1 MNEEA
6 MKALRSWV
14 KESLVDSKERN
25 ERGGYYELLDAFSSI
40 NENNENTG
48 EEAVAKKIDESV
60 VALVDALAE
69 HATYVEYRAHEHL
82 LERVTLE
89 KCSTVSL
96 RTCDDA
102 YYASASQF
110 LINLATVK
118 GGSCVQFAMKT
129 FVKAFFGDEKEA
141 KKEEMLLLESRGGND
156 RHYRM
161 SRFNNNNSVSGAN
174 EAAKHR
180 ERENVE
186 NRRRE
191 SGTFGGADIEVGSF
205 ERESLFARFIRHVP
219 AQNVFGDGIS
229 GVFRLRVPMRGI
241 R

>member
-1 MNEEA
+1 VNEEA

-89 KCSTVSL
+89 KCATVSL

-191 SGTFGGADIEVGSF
+191 RAVHSVVQILKLVPLSAKSFRTFYSTCS
-205 ERESLFARFIRHVP
+205 RTK
-219 AQNVFGDGIS
+219 
-229 GVFRLRVPMRGI
+229 RVR
-241 R
+241 RWY

>member
-1 MNEEA
+1 MRAVGENSTSALSQSSPPGGTSNENNTSQKSAKFGSRQEEKGGRKKEVNEEA

-102 YYASASQF
+102 YY
-110 LINLATVK
+110 
-118 GGSCVQFAMKT
+118 C
-129 FVKAFFGDEKEA
+129 
-141 KKEEMLLLESRGGND
+141 LLYTSPSPRDPL
-156 RHYRM
+156 
-161 SRFNNNNSVSGAN
+161 
-174 EAAKHR
+174 
-180 ERENVE
+180 
-186 NRRRE
+186 
-191 SGTFGGADIEVGSF
+191 
-205 ERESLFARFIRHVP
+205 
-219 AQNVFGDGIS
+219 
-229 GVFRLRVPMRGI
+229 
-241 R
+241 